1 MTIIFDPH
9 YPKKVLAFNYH
20 GFTIEICI
28 DEEED
33 LITYSAWVGHE
44 YGWAMTTP
52 AAKSRV
58 QAIREAKK
66 WVDLKR
72 KARE

>member
-9 YPKKVLAFNYH
+9 YPKKVLAFSYYD
-20 GFTIEICI
+20 FTIEICI
-28 DEEED
+28 DEDED
-33 LITYSAWVGHE
+33 GITYSAWIGYD
-44 YGWAMTTP
+44 YGWAMATP
-52 AAKSRV
+52 AANTKN

-72 KARE
+72 KTHG